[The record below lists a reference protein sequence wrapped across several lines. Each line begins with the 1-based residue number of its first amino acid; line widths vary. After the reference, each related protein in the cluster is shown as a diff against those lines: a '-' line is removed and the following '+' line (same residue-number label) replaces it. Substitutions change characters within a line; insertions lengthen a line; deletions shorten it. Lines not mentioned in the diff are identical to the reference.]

1 MEIRTQPPPNLLYFP
16 VCILITTSLIAILT
30 GVGFVAGIIDAIAGG
45 GGLLVIPALLLAGL
59 DPVSVLATNKLQGSF
74 GTGSAVLTYARHG
87 HIDFHK
93 CRLMIFTTFSA
104 ACLGVLTVAFAPTTL
119 LSAIMPLL
127 LIAMAIYFALSPKL
141 SDDDVHARTTLTKFS
156 WIAAPAIG
164 FYDGLFGP
172 GAGSFYLLGFVT
184 LLGYGVLRA
193 SAHTK
198 LLNFTS
204 NMASLVVF
212 ALSGKILW
220 TLGLAMGAG
229 QFLGAQVG
237 SRLAIKNGAKLIRP
251 LLVVMCIAMAIKLL
265 LDPANPLR
273 ALFP

>member
-1 MEIRTQPPPNLLYFP
+1 
-16 VCILITTSLIAILT
+16 LITSSLIAVLAS
-30 GVGFVAGIIDAIAGG
+30 VGFVAGIVDSIAGG
-45 GGLLVIPALLLAGL
+45 GGLLVLPALLLSGI
-59 DPVSVLATNKLQGSF
+59 DPVSALATNKLQGSF
-74 GTGSAVLTYARHG
+74 GTGSAVITYATHG
-87 HIDFHK
+87 HIDFK
-93 CRLMIFTTFSA
+93 SGRLMIATTFIA
-104 ACLGVLTVAFAPTTL
+104 ACLGVLTVAIAPTSL
-119 LSAIMPLL
+119 LSAVMPIL
-127 LIAMAIYFALSPKL
+127 LIVMALYFTLSPRL
-141 SDDDVHARTTLTKFS
+141 SDDDVHARTTLTRFS
-156 WIAAPAIG
+156 WSVAPAIG

-193 SAHTK
+193 SAHTR

-204 NMASLVVF
+204 NLASLAVF

-220 TLGLAMGAG
+220 PLGLAMGLG

-237 SRLAIKNGAKLIRP
+237 SRLAIRNGAKLIRP
-251 LLVVMCIAMAIKLL
+251 LLVIVCCAMAIKLL